1 MSCTCPKPHT
11 HTKPVDVVL
20 YIAVIT
26 VALLMLLLFGLIAT
40 NVHICSDE
48 IAAVLSLV
56 RSPAMTWQW
65 LGLTLRSYV
74 TLP

>member
-11 HTKPVDVVL
+11 HTKPLDVAL
-20 YIAVIT
+20 YIALTIVG
-26 VALLMLLLFGLIAT
+26 LLMLLLFDLVAT

-48 IAAVLSLV
+48 IAAVLPLV

-65 LGLTLRSYV
+65 LGLLLRSYV

>member
-11 HTKPVDVVL
+11 HTKPLDVAL
-20 YIAVIT
+20 YIALILVG
-26 VALLMLLLFGLIAT
+26 LLMLLLLGLVAT
-40 NVHICSDE
+40 GVHICSGE
-48 IAAVLSLV
+48 IAAVLPLV

-65 LGLTLRSYV
+65 LCLTLRSYV

>member
-1 MSCTCPKPHT
+1 MSCTCDKPHT
-11 HTKPVDVVL
+11 HNKVTDYALFIGAAIVG
-20 YIAVIT
+20 
-26 VALLMLLLFGLIAT
+26 LLMLLLLGLVAT
-40 NVHICSDE
+40 GVHICSGE
-48 IAAVLSLV
+48 IAAVLPLV

>member
-1 MSCTCPKPHT
+1 MACACPKPHT
-11 HTKPVDVVL
+11 HTKPVDVAL
-20 YIAVIT
+20 YITLAV

-48 IAAVLSLV
+48 IAAVLTIA

>member
-11 HTKPVDVVL
+11 HTKPVDVAL
-20 YIAVIT
+20 YITLAV

-48 IAAVLSLV
+48 IAAVLTIA

>member
-1 MSCTCPKPHT
+1 MSCTCPKPHM
-11 HTKPVDVVL
+11 HTKPLDVAL
-20 YIAVIT
+20 YIALAV

-40 NVHICSDE
+40 GVHICSGE
-48 IAAVLSLV
+48 IAAVLPLV

>member
-11 HTKPVDVVL
+11 HTKPVDVAL
-20 YIAVIT
+20 YIVLVV

-48 IAAVLSLV
+48 IAAVLTLA
-56 RSPAMTWQW
+56 RSPAATWQW
-65 LGLTLRSYV
+65 LGLLLRSN
-74 TLP
+74 LP

>member
-1 MSCTCPKPHT
+1 MSCTCLKPHT

-40 NVHICSDE
+40 NVHVCGDE
-48 IAAVLSLV
+48 IAAVLTLA
-56 RSPAMTWQW
+56 RSPTATWQW
-65 LGLTLRSYV
+65 LSLLLRSYV
-74 TLP
+74 P